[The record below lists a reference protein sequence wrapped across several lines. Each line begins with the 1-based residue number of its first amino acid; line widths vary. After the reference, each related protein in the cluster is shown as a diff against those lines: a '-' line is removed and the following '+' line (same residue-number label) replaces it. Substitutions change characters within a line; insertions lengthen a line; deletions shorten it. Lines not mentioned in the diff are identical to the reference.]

1 MSRNFVRV
9 VKSRCELSLQLIY
22 YKYKNSEGPYEHA
35 TPSIVSVM
43 CVSDLRSG
51 VCSSDECCERTR
63 LSLVIAT
70 AGSALGEEGAVAV

>member
-1 MSRNFVRV
+1 M
-9 VKSRCELSLQLIY
+9 QLLY
-22 YKYKNSEGPYEHA
+22 YKDKNNEGSYEHA
-35 TPSIVSVM
+35 TPSIVSVK

-70 AGSALGEEGAVAV
+70 AGSALGEEDAVAV